1 MSGHGIL
8 SRNKSI
14 IDKLSY
20 LNFASEDQQ
29 RIIFKVSQSIFHSIS
44 AFITMIMR
52 SGFLGKTYIFKV
64 IDTIFLKYKA
74 MASLRSGETEAGVC
88 VWGKAFES
96 VPGGGRPGVPRAKS
110 GTHSSPLSQLRAVT
124 AGLGTRNI
132 CWSLTDLQAS
142 KTRKLWKQQDITLLC
157 S

>member
-1 MSGHGIL
+1 MSSHGIL

-52 SGFLGKTYIFKV
+52 SGFGGKLTF
-64 IDTIFLKYKA
+64 
-74 MASLRSGETEAGVC
+74 SRS
-88 VWGKAFES
+88 
-96 VPGGGRPGVPRAKS
+96 
-110 GTHSSPLSQLRAVT
+110 
-124 AGLGTRNI
+124 
-132 CWSLTDLQAS
+132 
-142 KTRKLWKQQDITLLC
+142 
-157 S
+157 